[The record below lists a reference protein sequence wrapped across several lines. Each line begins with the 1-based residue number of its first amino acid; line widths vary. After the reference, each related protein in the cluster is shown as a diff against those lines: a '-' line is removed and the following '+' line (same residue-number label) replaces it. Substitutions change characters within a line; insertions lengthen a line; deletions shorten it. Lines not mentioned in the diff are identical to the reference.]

1 MQRSPEVLVATAGT
15 ASPHR
20 TLVVDDNADAAQ
32 STAALLRL
40 DGHEVRVVRDGMS
53 ALECRK
59 NFRPEVIL
67 LDIGLPDLDG
77 YEVARRIRAMPDQAN
92 VLVVAL
98 SRYGMP
104 DHERRKVTAIDHYL
118 VKPADLR
125 QLEALIA
132 GGRG

>member
-1 MQRSPEVLVATAGT
+1 MGFSRPVAGRC
-15 ASPHR
+15 SS
-20 TLVVDDNADAAQ
+20 DAAQ

-77 YEVARRIRAMPDQAN
+77 YDVARRIRAMLDPAN
-92 VLVVAL
+92 LWHA
-98 SRYGMP
+98 
-104 DHERRKVTAIDHYL
+104 
-118 VKPADLR
+118 
-125 QLEALIA
+125 
-132 GGRG
+132 

>member
-1 MQRSPEVLVATAGT
+1 MPEELQAG
-15 ASPHR
+15 
-20 TLVVDDNADAAQ
+20 
-32 STAALLRL
+32 
-40 DGHEVRVVRDGMS
+40 GH
-53 ALECRK
+53 
-59 NFRPEVIL
+59 L

-98 SRYGMP
+98 SGYGMP